1 MTGLGGMWQVALR
14 EFRERGRSKTYLITS
29 VVVLLIVVGLVTIP
43 QAFGDETD
51 EYQVGL
57 VGDGNTEIIAASETL
72 ANVNDEPGAPASVL
86 INTTEYDDRASAE
99 EALAIGEVEAVL
111 VDGEEVVLERP
122 VGFTGSPIL
131 GLLQRGAAT
140 VELEGIVAE
149 GGQAAA
155 DVVDVM
161 TSDPLETISLSG
173 ADAQDE
179 SAGIAAYAGLML
191 LYGAI
196 LLYGTWILTGVTEEK
211 TNRVMEVLLSS
222 IRPWQLLGG
231 KILGIGTLGVGQF
244 AGTIAVALI
253 AINATDA
260 IDLPSFT
267 AETLFHLVFWFLV
280 GFLIYAFMFGA
291 AGSLVSRPED
301 AQNIAFP
308 MTLAAVGSFFLSIV
322 SLDDPEGV
330 AATVGTF
337 IPLTAPFV
345 VPVRAAL
352 DAIPLWQYAISA
364 LLAFAG
370 AAALMF
376 IGGRIYS
383 GAVLRYGG
391 RVRYRDAWRG
401 GA

>member
-1 MTGLGGMWQVALR
+1 MTGLAGMWQVALR

-29 VVVLLIVVGLVTIP
+29 AVVLLIVIGLVTIP

-51 EYQVGL
+51 EYELGL
-57 VGDGNTEIIAASETL
+57 VGEGNSEIVAAAETL
-72 ANVNDEPGAPASVL
+72 ANVNDEPGAPASVE
-86 INTTEYDDRASAE
+86 INTTEYDDRATAE
-99 EALAIGEVEAVL
+99 QALSEGAVEAVL

-149 GGQAAA
+149 QGQAAA
-155 DVVDVM
+155 DVVEVM
-161 TSDPLETISLSG
+161 TSDPLETTSLSG
-173 ADAQDE
+173 EDAQDE

-231 KILGIGTLGVGQF
+231 KIVGIGTLGVAQF
-244 AGTIAVALI
+244 AGTVAVALI

-267 AETLFHLVFWFLV
+267 GQTLFHLVFWFLV

-308 MTLAAVGSFFLSIV
+308 MTLAAVASFFLSIV

-352 DAIPLWQYAISA
+352 DAIPLWQYALSA

-370 AAALMF
+370 AFALMF

>member
-29 VVVLLIVVGLVTIP
+29 LVVLLIVIGLVTIP

-51 EYQVGL
+51 EYELGL
-57 VGDGNTEIIAASETL
+57 VGEGNTEIVLAAETL
-72 ANVNDEPGAPASVL
+72 ANVNDEPDAPPSVQ
-86 INTTEYDDRASAE
+86 INTTEYPDRATAE
-99 EALAIGEVEAVL
+99 EALVNGEVGAVL

-140 VELEGIVAE
+140 VELETIIAE

-155 DVVDVM
+155 DVVEMM
-161 TSDPLETISLSG
+161 TSDPLETTSLSG
-173 ADAQDE
+173 EDAEDE
-179 SAGIAAYAGLML
+179 SSGIAAYAGLML

-231 KILGIGTLGVGQF
+231 KIVGIGTLGVAQF
-244 AGTIAVALI
+244 AGTIVVALV

-308 MTLAAVGSFFLSIV
+308 MTLAAVASFFLSII

-352 DAIPLWQYAISA
+352 DAIPLWQYALSA

-370 AAALMF
+370 AFALMF

-391 RVRYRDAWRG
+391 RVRYREAWRG

>member
-1 MTGLGGMWQVALR
+1 
-14 EFRERGRSKTYLITS
+14 
-29 VVVLLIVVGLVTIP
+29 
-43 QAFGDETD
+43 
-51 EYQVGL
+51 
-57 VGDGNTEIIAASETL
+57 
-72 ANVNDEPGAPASVL
+72 
-86 INTTEYDDRASAE
+86 
-99 EALAIGEVEAVL
+99 
-111 VDGEEVVLERP
+111 
-122 VGFTGSPIL
+122 
-131 GLLQRGAAT
+131 
-140 VELEGIVAE
+140 
-149 GGQAAA
+149 
-155 DVVDVM
+155 
-161 TSDPLETISLSG
+161 
-173 ADAQDE
+173 
-179 SAGIAAYAGLML
+179 
-191 LYGAI
+191 
-196 LLYGTWILTGVTEEK
+196 
-211 TNRVMEVLLSS
+211 
-222 IRPWQLLGG
+222 LGG
-231 KILGIGTLGVGQF
+231 KIVGIGTLGVGQF
-244 AGTIAVALI
+244 AGTVAVALI

-308 MTLAAVGSFFLSIV
+308 MTLAAVASFFLSII

-352 DAIPLWQYAISA
+352 DAIPLWQYAVSA